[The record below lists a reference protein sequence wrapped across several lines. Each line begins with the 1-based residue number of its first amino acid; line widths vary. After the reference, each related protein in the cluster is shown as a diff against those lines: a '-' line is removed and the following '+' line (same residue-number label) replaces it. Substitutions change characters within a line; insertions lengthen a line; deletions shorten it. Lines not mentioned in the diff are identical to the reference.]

1 MHMYVGLRKISVNF
15 DLIIYPFLFGKQ
27 KYGYPLLY
35 KKKQILIYN
44 IRKNKVNH
52 KY

>member
-35 KKKQILIYN
+35 KKKTNTN
-44 IRKNKVNH
+44 IQYSQK
-52 KY
+52 